1 LAALVLQR
9 QNRPSQVS
17 TNESSDFAAE
27 KRKKEIYMLQISP
40 SLYTSCDPQGNTFQS
55 NQQKSFR
62 EKTKEFFQLMMPNFS
77 LTSNS
82 SRSFSGIPEVS
93 PKPKN
98 AYSLLSQSS
107 HKGETFPKRSAPPSI
122 ELPTLSRNDSVDLE
136 NQSRL
141 SNAHAQEE
149 EEEIVILTREKLDQ
163 ELKLISEYNKS
174 DEKSG
179 ASSPL
184 TPDSS
189 VLYIR
194 NQKSTNSSL
203 IASATSGKSNQCV
216 VCLSHTANSI
226 IYDCGHSVTCL
237 PCGISIARKP
247 STCHCPICR
256 SNITV
261 LLEMS
266 SKPFP
271 SSRVD
276 GKMMVVSRCGY
287 YFQVFTSSDNRNNTF
302 NPLIRS
308 NLTNRNVIPNTVSV
322 FAVNNSI
329 SCHDSIM
336 DIILN

>member
-1 LAALVLQR
+1 
-9 QNRPSQVS
+9 
-17 TNESSDFAAE
+17 
-27 KRKKEIYMLQISP
+27 MLQISP
-40 SLYTSCDPQGNTFQS
+40 SLYTSCDPQGNTFHS
-55 NQQKSFR
+55 SQQKSFR
-62 EKTKEFFQLMMPNFS
+62 EKTKEFFQLMIPRFS
-77 LTSNS
+77 LSSNS
-82 SRSFSGIPEVS
+82 SRSSSGIGEVS
-93 PKPKN
+93 QKPN
-98 AYSLLSQSS
+98 SYSLLSQSS
-107 HKGETFPKRSAPPSI
+107 HKGEASPKSAPPSI
-122 ELPTLSRNDSVDLE
+122 ELPTLSRTDSVDLE
-136 NQSRL
+136 SQSKL
-141 SNAHAQEE
+141 SNGRLQED

-163 ELKLISEYNKS
+163 ELKMISEYNKG
-174 DEKSG
+174 DETSG
-179 ASSPL
+179 TSSPL
-184 TPDSS
+184 TPDNS

-194 NQKSTNSSL
+194 NQKNNNNLL
-203 IASATSGKSNQCV
+203 ISAATSGKSNQCV

-271 SSRVD
+271 SSRTD

-287 YFQVFTSSDNRNNTF
+287 YFQVPASSDTRNTTF

-308 NLTNRNVIPNTVSV
+308 NQTNRNVIPNTVSV

-329 SCHDSIM
+329 SYHDSII